1 MKKKTLLR
9 DALPDK
15 KVSSQ
20 KLFVPKLKKTLLTSL
35 FFFGAISAYAQN
47 DLKSWNSLGLNL
59 SLSKKTD
66 LSIGHLRS
74 YDINNSFI
82 NDFNQSSLSI
92 DHDFTKR
99 FSMSGGAVIG
109 GFSSADGASRLTLRS
124 TYKVPIADL
133 LNWSNAIQGELHS
146 SGETRYRSRIRY
158 ITRLTTKKR
167 LDFIRLQPSVSYSL
181 YYNIG
186 GNPIN
191 YYDQNAAFAVQQTP
205 DGFHR
210 GRLSLNLNSKLTKNF
225 SVSLYGMMQR
235 EFNLFSD
242 DYHKINVLNPVSGKT
257 VRSFN
262 NYNVIG
268 TSATFNFDL
277 YKKKSKSKKNKNEN
291 SDLQSHEKAN

>member
-1 MKKKTLLR
+1 MYKKMKKNTLFQ

-15 KVSSQ
+15 KVTGQ
-20 KLFVPKLKKTLLTSL
+20 KLFVPKFKRTLLTCL

-47 DLKSWNSLGLNL
+47 DLKNWNSLKLNL

-66 LSIGHLRS
+66 VSIGHLRS
-74 YDINNSFI
+74 YNINNGFI
-82 NDFNQSSLSI
+82 NDFNQSSVSI

-99 FSMSGGAVIG
+99 FSVSGGAVIG
-109 GFSSADGASRLTLRS
+109 GFSSADGANRLTLRS
-124 TYKVPIADL
+124 TYKIPVADI

-146 SGETRYRSRIRY
+146 SAETRYRSRIRY

-167 LDFIRLQPSVSYSL
+167 LDFLRLQPSVSYSL

-191 YYDQNAAFAVQQTP
+191 YYDQNGDFAVKQTP

-210 GRLSLNLNSKLTKNF
+210 GRLSLYLNSKITKNL
-225 SVSLYGMMQR
+225 SVSLYGMMQQ

-242 DYHKINVLNPVSGKT
+242 DYHKINVINPVSGKI

-268 TSATFNFDL
+268 TNATFNFDL
-277 YKKKSKSKKNKNEN
+277 YKKKSKSKNIKNI
-291 SDLQSHEKAN
+291 